1 MRQYSS
7 EDVDYETWYSP
18 WMKRLAKTHTRD
30 ELEFMLWGASAE
42 ATKAGYSHLRAIEA
56 SASMDGCASRRA
68 ALRNVVSAAGD
79 KAIALR
85 GAIEIYDLFPEHT
98 AAGVSGWLAVATPV
112 VETRGVA
119 RPDEPAQ
126 VLAHGGSA
134 AGVPSHPPIKHNAA
148 LTRRP

>member
-1 MRQYSS
+1 MRQY
-7 EDVDYETWYSP
+7 ERHDVDYETWYSP
-18 WMKRLAKTHTRD
+18 WMKRLAKTHTRA
-30 ELEFMLWGASAE
+30 ELEFMLLGASAE

-98 AAGVSGWLAVATPV
+98 AAGVSGGLAVAPSV

-119 RPDEPAQ
+119 RSDEPAQ
-126 VLAHGGSA
+126 VLAHDGSA
-134 AGVPSHPPIKHNAA
+134 VGVSGHPSILPNAA